1 MSTRGAIKIREK
13 GEELRFFY
21 GHDAYPDGL
30 GHRLRRYL
38 NMNVCSHQWQAVRIF
53 NDLKNGK
60 CLGGSF
66 SNLHLD
72 YDFMADVKFGGYE
85 EYGYLID
92 CDKRTLTCYDLPGV
106 PYDEEQSP
114 FGNTT
119 NEDWSGREVIELP
132 YVMVTEDKTTE
143 RIKAAV
149 ADYLFGREEPKPF
162 DARLNIGEHWTVSIS
177 VEFDET
183 CNSHALGE
191 HSETIATGGTQ
202 E

>member
-1 MSTRGAIKIREK
+1 M
-13 GEELRFFY
+13 RFFY

-30 GHRLRRYL
+30 GHQLRRYL
-38 NMNVCSHQWQAVRIF
+38 NMNAGSHQWQAVRIF

-72 YDFMADVKFGGYE
+72 YDFKADVELGGYE

-106 PYDEEQSP
+106 PYDAEVSP
-114 FGNTT
+114 FGNR
-119 NEDWSGREVIELP
+119 EDDDWSEREVVELP
-132 YVMVTEDKTTE
+132 YVMVSEDKTTE

-149 ADYLFGREEPKPF
+149 ADYLFSREKPKPF
-162 DARLNIGEHWTVSIS
+162 GACLKVGDKWTVAIS
-177 VEFDET
+177 VEFDED
-183 CNSHALGE
+183 E
-191 HSETIATGGTQ
+191 
-202 E
+202 